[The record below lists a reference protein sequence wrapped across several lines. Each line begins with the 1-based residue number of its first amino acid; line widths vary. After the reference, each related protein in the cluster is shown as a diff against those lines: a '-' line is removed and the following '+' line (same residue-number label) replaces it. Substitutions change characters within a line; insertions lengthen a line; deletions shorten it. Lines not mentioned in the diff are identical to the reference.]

1 MLEETL
7 RLIRIILQNDLRI
20 RLLIFADI
28 YYKNK
33 MLSESLESNEFI
45 FELEILG
52 PAQNVLRKV

>member
-28 YYKNK
+28 YYKSK
-33 MLSESLESNEFI
+33 MLSESLEFNEFI